1 MNLYSYQYLI
11 HNFSIVNYLYLGLI
25 IFVAAFILIT
35 GYIYYR
41 NQNDFRFRN
50 LFILVSLVG
59 ALVIAL
65 QAGRINEQRSSDSQ
79 TGQTVQILKSIA
91 KQKHVP
97 INQVYSSSNAL
108 SDGMT
113 IKVGKHFYVLNF
125 NNDKTNY
132 SMKETRL
139 VSHPKYITKGQFK
152 FGGGDNN
159 GVDYGTIALKFIVG
173 FIMIVLQI
181 NLSGKG
187 NLAPSNALDQLQ
199 NYILGGI
206 IGGVI
211 YNSQITV
218 LQFVAILLI
227 WSVIVFAI
235 KFFTSQSNILDS
247 IVNGTPQVLIQD
259 GKVNVRRALKN
270 GINANEL
277 SFKLRTDG
285 INDISNV
292 KTATLEQNGQLTAT
306 TYNDDSVNYPII
318 TDGQIDLTTLKHLK
332 LTTDDVNKLLKDQH
346 VTLKNV
352 YLGQFENGKLNLV
365 LYPQNERITSKFKP

>member
-11 HNFSIVNYLYLGLI
+11 NNFSAVNYFYIGLI
-25 IFVAAFILIT
+25 IVVAAIMLLT
-35 GYIYYR
+35 GYFYYR

-65 QAGRINEQRSSDSQ
+65 QAGRFNEQRSSDSQ
-79 TGQTVQILKSIA
+79 TGQTVQVLKTLA
-91 KQKHVP
+91 QQKHVP
-97 INQVYSSSNAL
+97 INKVYASSNVL

-113 IKVGKHFYVLNF
+113 VKLGKNFYLLHM

-132 SMKETRL
+132 SVQKTRL
-139 VSHPKYITKGQFK
+139 VNPPKYINKGQFK
-152 FGGGDNN
+152 FWGSYSNN
-159 GVDYGTIALKFIVG
+159 GVDFGSVALKFIVG
-173 FIMIVLQI
+173 LIMIVLQI

-218 LQFVAILLI
+218 MQFVAILLI
-227 WSVIVFAI
+227 WSIIVFAI
-235 KFFTSQSNILDS
+235 KYLTSQSNILDT
-247 IVNGTPQVLIQD
+247 IINGAPQVLIYN
-259 GKVNVRRALKN
+259 GKINVKRSLKN

-277 SFKLRTDG
+277 TFKLRSNG
-285 INDISNV
+285 VNDFSKV
-292 KTATLEQNGQLTAT
+292 KNATLEQNGQLTVT
-306 TYNDDSVNYPII
+306 TFDDDESQNYPLI
-318 TDGQIDLTTLKHLK
+318 TDGQINLPAMKRFSLTEDEIKELLKQQHTTLK
-332 LTTDDVNKLLKDQH
+332 D
-346 VTLKNV
+346 V
-352 YLGQFENGKLNLV
+352 YLGQYQDHKLDLV
-365 LYPQNERITSKFKP
+365 IYPSNKKIL

>member
-11 HNFSIVNYLYLGLI
+11 NNFSAVNYFYIGLI
-25 IFVAAFILIT
+25 VFVAAIMVIT
-35 GYIYYR
+35 GYFYYR

-59 ALVIAL
+59 ALVIVL
-65 QAGRINEQRSSDSQ
+65 QVSRFNNQRSSDSQ
-79 TGQTVQILKSIA
+79 TGQTVQVLKTLA

-97 INQVYSSSNAL
+97 INQVYSSSNVL

-113 IKVGKHFYVLNF
+113 IKLGKHFYLVHM

-132 SMKETRL
+132 SIQETKL
-139 VSHPKYITKGQFK
+139 VNKPKYVDKGEFK
-152 FGGGDNN
+152 FWGNN
-159 GVDYGTIALKFIVG
+159 SSNGIDYGSVALKFIVG
-173 FIMIVLQI
+173 LIMIVLQI

-227 WSVIVFAI
+227 WSIIVFAI
-235 KFFTSQSNILDS
+235 KYLTSQSNILDT
-247 IVNGTPQVLIQD
+247 IINGSPQVLID
-259 GKVNVRRALKN
+259 NGKVNVKRALKN

-277 SFKLRTDG
+277 SFKLRSNG
-285 INDISNV
+285 VNDFSNV
-292 KTATLEQNGQLTAT
+292 KNATLEQNGQLTIT
-306 TYNDDSVNYPII
+306 TFDDDESQNYPLI
-318 TDGQIDLTTLKHLK
+318 TDGQVDLPAMKRFNLAPEDIDQ
-332 LTTDDVNKLLKDQH
+332 LLNEQH
-346 VTLKNV
+346 VTLKQV
-352 YLGQFENGKLNLV
+352 YLGQYQDHKLNLV
-365 LYPQNERITSKFKP
+365 LYPTNRRIL